1 MIQCKGI
8 GDSTIVDKVTRWVD
22 ALGYRKVVLKTDGE
36 PALVTVQ
43 EAVAKARTH
52 ETICQNP
59 PGYDPQANG
68 AAERAVAEVK
78 AQMRAFKI

>member
-1 MIQCKGI
+1 M
-8 GDSTIVDKVTRWVD
+8 D

-36 PALVTVQ
+36 PALVAVQ

-52 ETICQNP
+52 ETLCQNP

-68 AAERAVAEVK
+68 VAERAVSKVK
-78 AQMRAFKI
+78 HS

>member
-1 MIQCKGI
+1 MN
-8 GDSTIVDKVTRWVD
+8 

-36 PALVTVQ
+36 PALVTVH

-68 AAERAVAEVK
+68 VTERAVAELK
-78 AQMRAFKI
+78 AQLRARKICLES